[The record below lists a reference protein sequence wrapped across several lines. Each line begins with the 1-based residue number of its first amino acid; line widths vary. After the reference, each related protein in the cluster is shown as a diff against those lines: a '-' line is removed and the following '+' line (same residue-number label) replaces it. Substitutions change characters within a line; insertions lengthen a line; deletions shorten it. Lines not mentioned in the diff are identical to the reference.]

1 MGPGAQIYDVY
12 MYIQCVQL
20 CVYMYIYIYICVCI
34 NVTIYIYIY
43 IRTYIYVYIYIYIYV
58 YMYTYGERER
68 ERENMNTLYII
79 FVSGALLLSLGQSL
93 ATILTI
99 IHPRGPPMSAYDI
112 DCLLCM
118 DMGFV
123 LSSC

>member
-1 MGPGAQIYDVY
+1 MMCICIFNVCNYVC
-12 MYIQCVQL
+12 ICI
-20 CVYMYIYIYICVCI
+20 YIYIYICVCI

-43 IRTYIYVYIYIYIYV
+43 IHTYIHICVYLYIYIYIYV